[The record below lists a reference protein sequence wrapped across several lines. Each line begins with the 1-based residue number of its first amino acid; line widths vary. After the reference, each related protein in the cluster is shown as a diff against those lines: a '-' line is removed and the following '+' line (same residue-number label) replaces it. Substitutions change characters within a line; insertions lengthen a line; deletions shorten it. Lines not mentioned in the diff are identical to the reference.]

1 MNNEYDCK
9 TPLEYQIT
17 DYDCGTTTLLNAI
30 RFLFYRSEISPEIYK
45 FISHHTLDICNTNG
59 EIGKGG
65 TSTQA
70 LDFLSNWLN
79 QNSIKQRMPILC
91 TKLINNDVSIYNKF
105 LEEKIYN
112 GAVAI
117 LRVHQECEHYCL
129 LTSLDS
135 NFAYIFDPYY
145 LEKGTY
151 DDDNL
156 VEMIF
161 DKPFEYNRKIKKE
174 RLNSNSLEDF
184 SLVTGKNGIIIIIEK
199 IKIQKSHG

>member
-17 DYDCGTTTLLNAI
+17 DYDCGTTTLLNAL

-45 FISHHTLDICNTNG
+45 FISHHTLDICNIHV

-79 QNSIKQRMPILC
+79 KNSSKQGMPISC
-91 TKLINNDVSIYNKF
+91 TKLINSDVSIYNKI
-105 LEEKIYN
+105 LEEKIKN

-129 LTSLDS
+129 LTYLDS

-151 DDDNL
+151 DDDSL

-174 RLNSNSLEDF
+174 RLNSNSFEDF
-184 SLVTGKNGIIIIIEK
+184 SLVNGQNGSIIIIEK
-199 IKIQKSHG
+199 K